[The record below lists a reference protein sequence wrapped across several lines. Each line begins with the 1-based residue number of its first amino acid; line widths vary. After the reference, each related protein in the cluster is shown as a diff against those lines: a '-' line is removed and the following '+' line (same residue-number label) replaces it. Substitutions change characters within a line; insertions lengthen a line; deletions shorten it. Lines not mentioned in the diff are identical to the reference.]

1 MYLAQAKPTL
11 PTALTT
17 ISDGVAGTA
26 ETLQWMARF
35 AKAGRVNPFVSQ
47 VAREV
52 LIESGVNHKAFP
64 EYVRAIGNFVRDRIL
79 YVRDPVRVERVQTPE
94 ATLRLKTGDCDDKAT
109 LTAAML
115 ESVGIPARFVAIG
128 KSPLS
133 NFSHVYTE
141 AQVYAKGGKP
151 KWVAVETTE
160 PWRTGQS
167 PQNYARRMV
176 RYVR

>member
-1 MYLAQAKPTL
+1 MYLAQLSKTL
-11 PTALTT
+11 PATLTT
-17 ISDGVAGTA
+17 ISDGSAGTA
-26 ETLQWMARF
+26 DTLVWMTRF

-94 ATLRLKTGDCDDKAT
+94 ATLKLKTGDCDDKAT
-109 LTAAML
+109 LVAGML
-115 ESVGIPARFVAIG
+115 ESIGIPTRFVAIG
-128 KSPLS
+128 KTPLS
-133 NFSHVYTE
+133 GFSHVYVE
-141 AQVYAKGGKP
+141 AQVFAKGGKP

-160 PWRTGQS
+160 PWQVGQA
-167 PQNYARRMV
+167 PGNYSRRMV
-176 RYVR
+176 RHVR